1 MIKKLLREMLLPIMA
16 LVVCLPAQAGMVG
29 TAEIQPGASM
39 PVLADVAQQREWIR
53 QELVKSGVEDTRAR
67 ERVQAM
73 TDIQVAMVHQ
83 RMDEMPAGAD
93 AGVIIIIGL
102 VLVITE
108 LMGYTDIFPHWPAE

>member
-1 MIKKLLREMLLPIMA
+1 MIKRLMRKMLLPMLAMA
-16 LVVCLPAQAGMVG
+16 FCLPAQAGMVG
-29 TAEIQPGASM
+29 TAQMQPGSGV

-53 QELVKSGVEDTRAR
+53 QELVKGGVEDALAL
-67 ERVQAM
+67 ERVDAM
-73 TDIQVAMVHQ
+73 TDAQIAMVYQ

-108 LMGYTDIFPHWPAE
+108 LMGYTDIFPGWPAE